1 MTRRLN
7 RRLSSGSYNA
17 QYGEEESHGSIPRHP
32 CVQNVDYI
40 LWDGRHVYFANWES
54 YKIYNDYKWVL
65 SEQVVAGPVRGSV
78 EPPSVG
84 YYNFGVL
91 PDIHYRG

>member
-1 MTRRLN
+1 MTRRKN
-7 RRLSSGSYNA
+7 RRLSTGAYNG
-17 QYGEEESHGSIPRHP
+17 QYGEEESHGRIPLHL
-32 CVQNVDYI
+32 CVQNVDCI
-40 LWDGRHVYFANWES
+40 LWDRRHVYFANWES

-78 EPPSVG
+78 EPPTVG

-91 PDIHYRG
+91 SDIHYRG